1 MGFFVIRKDVTVR
14 NIRLVLTVGLI
25 GVILFISLLWLS
37 PVSTGA
43 GTPPDSTPDASEFAS
58 GSGFPVDQ
66 EMSYGYDQSTPPGT
80 PILLRQAPLEPYDG
94 REQGAWGNVQHRL
107 VGGAEIVRL
116 TPNFTVAEERSVSLV
131 LITADAPTEADIAS
145 AAVVIDLESPKGAQ
159 EYDVPTDLNFNAATV
174 YDPKAK
180 VVLAIARLEP
190 EPVCGDIPVRS
201 ALSLKQPEDAPK
213 TCIAIDPTEGLNKTG
228 TTPDEVNIE
237 EYRLV
242 VDGLVDNPLEL
253 TFEQLKQYPST
264 SEVVLLICSGFFA
277 DNVEWTGASL
287 AAVLEAAKAAPNFK
301 ALRITS
307 GSDGYWVYLE
317 KENYNFDDVILAY
330 QVNGEDIPLEHGYPV
345 RLVIKD
351 EYGAKWVKWV
361 KHIEVL
367 EK

>member
-1 MGFFVIRKDVTVR
+1 MRD
-14 NIRLVLTVGLI
+14 IRLVLIAAGLI
-25 GVILFISLLWLS
+25 FVVLFMSLLSLRAA
-37 PVSTGA
+37 STEA
-43 GTPPDSTPDASEFAS
+43 EAPPDDTLDASEFVF
-58 GSGFPVDQ
+58 GSGFPMDQ

-80 PILLRQAPLEPYDG
+80 PILLRQAPFEPYDG

-107 VGGAEIVRL
+107 VGGAEVVRL
-116 TPNFTVAEERSVSLV
+116 TPNFSVAGERLASLV
-131 LITADAPTEADIAS
+131 LTAASSPTDADIAS

-159 EYDVPTDLNFNAATV
+159 EYDVPADLVFNTAVV
-174 YDPKAK
+174 YDLKANA
-180 VVLAIARLEP
+180 VLAIARLEP
-190 EPVCGDIPVRS
+190 EPVCGEIPARS
-201 ALSLKQPEDAPK
+201 ALSLKQPESAPK
-213 TCIAIDPTEGLNKTG
+213 TCIAIDPIEGLNHTG
-228 TTPDEVNIE
+228 TAPDEVNIE

-277 DNVEWTGASL
+277 DNVEWTGAPLS
-287 AAVLEAAKAAPNFK
+287 AVLEAAKAVPNFK

-351 EYGAKWVKWV
+351 EYGAKWIKWV